1 MFYAIIASSL
11 SAILVLIIAP
21 IIGVGHP
28 ILKFDDVSP
37 AGDSEV
43 VTHKDLAN
51 SVMYQVKTAVR
62 IKNYS
67 LFL

>member
-1 MFYAIIASSL
+1 
-11 SAILVLIIAP
+11 VLIIAP

-51 SVMYQVKTAVR
+51 SATNVR
-62 IKNYS
+62 RDS
-67 LFL
+67 L